1 MGTSIKT
8 HLTPTFDTVEC
19 HHCNALVADRPYPPP
34 EDDAAWELEART
46 HRLGCA
52 AILSRKGTRA
62 APVAPGLAVRNTAT
76 ATPRGSR
83 VEIGSTEMNQDTL
96 LCGLTEIV
104 KYGSPGPNKTLR
116 STLLEQGLAV
126 RPSGGAWTLTTKGKE
141 RLAKGNR
148 RP

>member
-8 HLTPTFDTVEC
+8 HLTPTLDTVEC

-62 APVAPGLAVRNTAT
+62 APVAPVWAR
-76 ATPRGSR
+76 
-83 VEIGSTEMNQDTL
+83 
-96 LCGLTEIV
+96 
-104 KYGSPGPNKTLR
+104 
-116 STLLEQGLAV
+116 
-126 RPSGGAWTLTTKGKE
+126 GKE
-141 RLAKGNR
+141 YRHGDPAWFTR
-148 RP
+148 RDRVY